1 MCVCPYLS
9 FSKLDLRARRTVI
22 AERVGCI
29 LENAPQ
35 EDVRNVTGL
44 LAWSFVRVHSCM
56 HVCPCVP
63 VCACLCSVLC
73 LMFIQLCSS
82 VCFNLWIVKCHLST
96 VMCALML
103 NALLVSSDHLMY
115 KYSTAE
121 PLVRLLNNQTELKQT
136 VLALNP
142 QSK

>member
-1 MCVCPYLS
+1 MTSYCIGSYQVLTVCVCPYLS

-56 HVCPCVP
+56 HVCACVS
-63 VCACLCSVLC
+63 VCACLCVLC
-73 LMFIQLCSS
+73 C
-82 VCFNLWIVKCHLST
+82 V
-96 VMCALML
+96 
-103 NALLVSSDHLMY
+103 
-115 KYSTAE
+115 
-121 PLVRLLNNQTELKQT
+121 
-136 VLALNP
+136 
-142 QSK
+142 